1 MKTINNNM
9 YIELSLIYLP
19 QGEFSV
25 YLLLLVKLR
34 VMVNLAFVMC
44 LLSNYLALI
53 PSKKHLN
60 QDILTLI

>member
-1 MKTINNNM
+1 MKTINSNM

-53 PSKKHLN
+53 PSKN
-60 QDILTLI
+60 I

>member
-34 VMVNLAFVMC
+34 VMVNLSFVMC

-53 PSKKHLN
+53 PSRN
-60 QDILTLI
+60 I

>member
-34 VMVNLAFVMC
+34 VMVNLSFVMC

-53 PSKKHLN
+53 PSKN
-60 QDILTLI
+60 I